1 MAYTDYKLADMCND
15 LAALFG
21 HKWVAIPLICLLGFK
36 VVSLAP
42 MTFWYLVPLLVLTLL
57 FSIRATA
64 RLVLRDRALLLSL
77 YQAQSQQRKR

>member
-1 MAYTDYKLADMCND
+1 MAHSPYKIVDMCND

-21 HKWVAIPLICLLGFK
+21 HRWVAIPLICLLGFK

-42 MTFWYLVPLLVLTLL
+42 MTFWYLVPLLILTLL

-64 RLVLRDRALLLSL
+64 SLVLRDRALLLSL
-77 YQAQSQQRKR
+77 YEVQRQQRKR

>member
-1 MAYTDYKLADMCND
+1 MANSTYKIADMCND

-21 HKWVAIPLICLLGFK
+21 HRWVAIPLICLLGFK

-42 MTFWYLVPLLVLTLL
+42 MTFWYLIPLLILTLL

-64 RLVLRDRALLLSL
+64 RLVLRDPALLLTL
-77 YQAQSQQRKR
+77 YKAQSQQPKP